1 LTAPLYRLPSTVYRL
16 YSTVYRLAS
25 MERSAQSYT
34 HTQSGTTIL
43 WSLAAAAIIVVGSLA
58 LTTRST
64 GGIGALPTPALAAI
78 GLVLVILLATA
89 VVFSRL
95 NVRVENGELSWRFGL
110 GFLEHKVPLSDI
122 VNANVVTNPIWAGFG
137 VRRLPDAWL
146 YNVSGTKAVELVM
159 RDGRRVRVGSDE
171 PEALLQAVGG
181 RR

>member
-1 LTAPLYRLPSTVYRL
+1 MSKT
-16 YSTVYRLAS
+16 
-25 MERSAQSYT
+25 YT
-34 HTQSGTTIL
+34 HTQSGTAIL
-43 WSLAAAAIIVVGSLA
+43 WSLGAAAIITVGSLA
-58 LTTRST
+58 LTTRAT
-64 GGIGALPTPALAAI
+64 GGISALPKAALAI
-78 GLVLVILLATA
+78 VGVVLLILLATA

-95 NVRVENGELSWRFGL
+95 NVRVDNGELSWRFGL
-110 GFLEHKVPLSDI
+110 GLLEHRVPLSDI
-122 VNANVVTNPIWAGFG
+122 VSANVVTNPIWAGFG